1 MRVRVRYD
9 APLARTTVSHRVAQ
23 WVDMLR
29 ISDVQRIG
37 YGAMRLSGPG
47 IMGPPADVDEARRVL
62 DRALELGVDHI
73 DTSDYY
79 GPYVVNDLIR
89 ETLHPYPPEL
99 VLVTKV
105 GARRT
110 EDGAWLPAFSPDE
123 IEEAVHDN
131 LGRLAVERLGGVN
144 LRFMDDFE
152 GSFEE
157 QWTVLADL
165 RSQGLVGDLG
175 LSNCTPEQLKIAQDI
190 APVAMVQNA
199 YNVAHRGDDEFID
212 DLAAQGIFYVPFFPL
227 GGFSPLAIDTVQG
240 VADKHGATH
249 MQVALAWLLQRSP
262 NILLIPGTSSVAHLE
277 ENLAAA
283 RLTLD
288 ADDLG
293 ALDRLG

>member
-1 MRVRVRYD
+1 MKR
-9 APLARTTVSHRVAQ
+9 L
-23 WVDMLR
+23 
-29 ISDVQRIG
+29 SDVKRIG

-47 IMGPPADVDEARRVL
+47 IFGPPADPDEARRVL
-62 DRALELGVDHI
+62 QRAIELGVDHI

-89 ETLHPYPPEL
+89 ESLHPYPPEL

-105 GARRT
+105 GARRDDT
-110 EDGAWLPAFSPDE
+110 GAWLPAFAPDE
-123 IEEAVHDN
+123 IQEAVHDN
-131 LGRLAVERLGGVN
+131 LGRLGIERLGGVN
-144 LRFMDDFE
+144 LRFMD
-152 GSFEE
+152 GSDGRFEE

-175 LSNCTPEQLKIAQDI
+175 LSNCTPEQVKVAQGI

-199 YNVAHRGDDEFID
+199 YNVALRDDDAFID
-212 DLAAQGIFYVPFFPL
+212 SLAEQGIYYVPFFPL
-227 GGFSPLAIDTVQG
+227 GGFSPLAISAVDG
-240 VADKHGATH
+240 VAAKHGATH

-277 ENLAAA
+277 ENLAAG

-288 ADDLG
+288 ADDLETLN
-293 ALDRLG
+293 ALG